1 MRNRNTWMAQETLP
15 VNLLCGKKWKHIPWL
30 EMLYAFHL
38 EITKMDASLT
48 CKFMN
53 PTASS

>member
-1 MRNRNTWMAQETLP
+1 MRNRNTWRMAQETLL

-38 EITKMDASLT
+38 EMPL
-48 CKFMN
+48 
-53 PTASS
+53 